1 MCFRNIP
8 GYDGRY
14 QINETGD
21 VKSVECDCVV
31 RNIKRRDGEVN
42 EKELW
47 HRKTKFLRPITT
59 GTLKP
64 HVHLYDKESKR
75 KTFYIAQLVL
85 MSFVTDGQL
94 VPIRRIKYRDG
105 NPCNYCVDNLYVKSL

>member
-14 QINETGD
+14 QINEKGD
-21 VKSVECDCVV
+21 VKSVECDCIV
-31 RNIKRRDGEVN
+31 RNIKRRNGVRKD
-42 EKELW
+42 KEIW
-47 HRKTKFLRPITT
+47 HRKTKFLKPICTYT
-59 GTLKP
+59 MKS
-64 HVHLYDKESKR
+64 HVHLYDKEGQR

-85 MSFVTDGQL
+85 MCFVTDGEL

-105 NPCNYCVDNLYVKSL
+105 NPFNCCVDNLYVK